1 MVRHRGP
8 NALEMERR
16 KVEKIKKRH
25 QKKKTNAEQEEHRG
39 GNVKLE
45 QIANILNTAFPRES
59 ARSLPPVAGLS
70 AQSCD
75 FFFFFSFLL
84 LSFLLLLLLPPTLL
98 MVLISRTPLCDLYLH
113 LAAAGEGNEA
123 ELASGG
129 RPFPVCLGV
138 APPPSYQRALGK
150 WKKVDLK
157 RKRKKKKRKTPLRNR
172 CCCCCSAARGK

>member
-1 MVRHRGP
+1 MVGWVGLGSHRGL

-16 KVEKIKKRH
+16 KVEKINRRH
-25 QKKKTNAEQEEHRG
+25 QKTKQMRSRRSIGE
-39 GNVKLE
+39 NVKLE

-75 FFFFFSFLL
+75 FFFLFL
-84 LSFLLLLLLPPTLL
+84 LSFLLLLFHPTFL

-113 LAAAGEGNEA
+113 LAAAGEGNGS

-138 APPPSYQRALGK
+138 APPPSYQRAFHK

-157 RKRKKKKRKTPLRNR
+157 KKEEGKTP
-172 CCCCCSAARGK
+172 RGK